1 MRLINT
7 YIFIAVRKQATI
19 AVVVLMLLGFYGCGI
34 YKFNDASIDPAV
46 KTVKIEYIQ
55 NKARYV
61 NPQFAQKLTDKI
73 QQKITTGTK
82 LTRTNDDAA
91 HYIISGT
98 VTTYDGTQTVGVSN
112 QQANTNRLTITVH
125 MTLRKT
131 LENKTE
137 EFDVSRSFDYSA
149 NLSFNTAEAQ
159 LVDEAV
165 RSLTDDIFNRI
176 FSNW

>member
-1 MRLINT
+1 MKLINT
-7 YIFIAVRKQATI
+7 YRINNWPRRPLLAGLI
-19 AVVVLMLLGFYGCGI
+19 LLGLSCYGCGI

-98 VTTYDGTQTVGVSN
+98 VTTYDGTQTVGVST